1 MKKLIKVTKGA
12 TKLLANIITLGGL
25 PRLERAKSDYDFKYK
40 RYKKDYDR
48 LFEINDSVNQETKN
62 IGNEIEGIR
71 ILINQSARILEC
83 LDTGDAYDLYFQKKI
98 CVTKEKIKS
107 LNTAYSTALSASFG
121 GVVGGCGA
129 VGAWTL
135 VAFAGSASTGT
146 AIGTLSGVAATNAI
160 LAWFGGGA
168 LAAGGAGMAGG
179 TLVLGGLVFAPLVYF
194 AARGSHKKSAEIEK
208 EVVRVDA
215 EHQKLKDVITDTEKM
230 AEELFNAA
238 NTIKQLCRNLRTTM
252 NDQHTKLNSLSWFGF
267 LGFRFKRYLRIPL
280 KPKERDAVNKITDAI
295 NDFLLNFNLE
305 KNLYD

>member
-1 MKKLIKVTKGA
+1 VKKLIKVTTGA
-12 TKLLANIITLGGL
+12 FKLLANTFTLGGL

-48 LFEINDSVNQETKN
+48 LFEINDSVNQETEN
-62 IGNEIEGIR
+62 IGKEIEGIR
-71 ILINQSARILEC
+71 ILINQSARVLEC
-83 LDTGDAYDLYFQKKI
+83 LNTCDANELSFDKKI
-98 CVTKEKIKS
+98 SVTKQNIKS
-107 LNTAYSTALSASFG
+107 LNTGYSTVLSAGFG
-121 GVVGGCGA
+121 GLVGGCGA
-129 VGAWTL
+129 AGAWTL

-146 AIGTLSGVAATNAI
+146 AIGTLSGVAATNAT

-215 EHQKLKDVITDTEKM
+215 EHQKIKDVIPDAEKV
-230 AEELFNAA
+230 AEELFNTA
-238 NTIKQLCRNLRTTM
+238 NTIKQLCRNLRTNM

-267 LGFRFKRYLRIPL
+267 LGFRLKRYLRIPL

-305 KNLYD
+305 KDLYD

>member
-1 MKKLIKVTKGA
+1 MTYLFRKKFVLPKKRLSRSIQVTQ
-12 TKLLANIITLGGL
+12 LHLVQVL
-25 PRLERAKSDYDFKYK
+25 
-40 RYKKDYDR
+40 
-48 LFEINDSVNQETKN
+48 
-62 IGNEIEGIR
+62 
-71 ILINQSARILEC
+71 
-83 LDTGDAYDLYFQKKI
+83 
-98 CVTKEKIKS
+98 
-107 LNTAYSTALSASFG
+107 G

-135 VAFAGSASTGT
+135 VSFAGSASTGT
-146 AIGTLSGVAATNAI
+146 AIGTLSGAAGSNAT

-179 TLVLGGLVFAPLVYF
+179 TLVLGSLVFAPLVYF

-215 EHQKLKDVITDTEKM
+215 DHQKLKDVIPDTEKM
-230 AEELFNAA
+230 AEELFNTA
-238 NTIKQLCRNLRTTM
+238 NTIKQLCRNLRKTI